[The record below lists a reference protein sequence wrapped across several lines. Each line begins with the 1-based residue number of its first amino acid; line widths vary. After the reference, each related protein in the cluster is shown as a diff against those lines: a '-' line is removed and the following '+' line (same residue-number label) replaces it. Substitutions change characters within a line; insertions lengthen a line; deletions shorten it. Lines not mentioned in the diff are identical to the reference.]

1 MNNMIKIGEYIQR
14 NKDLTQKNHRIVK
27 KDNV

>member
-14 NKDLTQKNHRIVK
+14 NKDLTEKNNSIVK